1 MNINPKDRRNYH
13 GLTVEQ
19 KKQLF
24 NAIHSVAN
32 KSKLDYYRMFTEPRK
47 KGYRCKL
54 WYGSMS
60 DGWMEQVAVHI
71 YDAIQKTPFG
81 QYVSHVEAYRSK
93 GSNYYRKNFN
103 DPAFYIIFK

>member
-24 NAIHSVAN
+24 NAIHSVVHPA
-32 KSKLDYYRMFTEPRK
+32 SFDYSRMFTEPRK

-54 WYGSMS
+54 WYGNMS
-60 DGWMEQVAVHI
+60 DGWMNTIADRI
-71 YDAIQKTPFG
+71 YSAIQQTPFG
-81 QYVSHVEAYRSK
+81 QHVSHVEAYRVKS
-93 GSNYYRKNFN
+93 GTGYRRNTN